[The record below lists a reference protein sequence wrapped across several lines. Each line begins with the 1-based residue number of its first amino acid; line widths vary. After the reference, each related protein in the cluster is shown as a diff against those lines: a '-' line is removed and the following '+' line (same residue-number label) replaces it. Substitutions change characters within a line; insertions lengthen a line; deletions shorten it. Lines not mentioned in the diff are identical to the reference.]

1 VLTADRTVIAAARRA
16 LDAIGYRVDA
26 LADRL
31 GTGATLRVERTDVP
45 ALRIRLDPTRGLDA
59 LALLLLL
66 ELEVEEGAA
75 RNALG
80 DAIGPLLASGLL
92 EPEGGCLRP
101 GASLVPHDDLLIASD
116 RHDGEGRADIVPGV
130 QRPSDLLARLT
141 PRPRVSRA
149 LDLGTGC
156 GIQALLL
163 SRHCGQ
169 VVATDISPRAL
180 AFAAFNA
187 ELNGVDN
194 VEFREG
200 SLLEPVTGEEFDLI
214 VSNPPY
220 VISPESRYVFRDSG
234 RRGDELCRELI
245 VALPDVLSDGGIATV
260 LISWSQPVYAPAP
273 TPVQWLEGGPCSAL
287 MLVGGAQ
294 DPNEAAALWNQPLRD
309 DPERYQERVREWVKY
324 FETEGIDRIGYGGV
338 LLRRRDRG
346 PRWVASVPMTGSW
359 SGMAGEHL
367 LRIIAAHDAVNAE
380 AHRFVD
386 QPVELAADAE
396 LIQTWRPEP
405 GGLAMAATE
414 LRLRA
419 GLAFKVDLD
428 ADGALLVGALAE
440 GRSIAATVPL
450 LAEQL
455 GRPVAEVAGPATEL
469 AHQLFTLG
477 FFKVF

>member
-1 VLTADRTVIAAARRA
+1 VLTSDRAIIAEARRA

-26 LADRL
+26 LAERL
-31 GTGATLRVERTDVP
+31 GTGTTLRVERTDVP
-45 ALRIRLDPTRGLDA
+45 ALRLRLDPTRAVDA

-66 ELEVEEGAA
+66 ELEVEAETV
-75 RNALG
+75 RRALG
-80 DAIGPLLASGLL
+80 DAIGPLLASGLI
-92 EPEGGCLRP
+92 EPAGECLRP
-101 GASLVPHDDLLIASD
+101 GASVVPHDDLLIASD
-116 RHDGEGRADIVPGV
+116 RHDGDGRSDIVPGV

-141 PRPRVSRA
+141 PRPHVSRA

-163 SRHCGQ
+163 ARHCDQ

-187 ELNGVDN
+187 AMNGAGN
-194 VEFREG
+194 IEFREG
-200 SLLEPVTGEEFDLI
+200 SLLEPVTGEQFDLI

-245 VALPDVLSDGGIATV
+245 AALPDVLNDAGIATI
-260 LISWSQPVYAPAP
+260 LISWSQPVDAVTAAP
-273 TPVQWLEGGPCSAL
+273 VEWLEGGPCSAL
-287 MLVGGAQ
+287 VLVSGAQ
-294 DPNEAAALWNQPLRD
+294 EPHAAAAQWNQPLRD
-309 DPERYQERVREWVKY
+309 DPERFQERVRDWIKY
-324 FETEGIDRIGYGGV
+324 FEAEGIERIGYGGV
-338 LLRRRDRG
+338 VLRRRDLG
-346 PRWVASVPMTGSW
+346 PRWVASVPMAGSW
-359 SGMAGEHL
+359 SGLAGEHL
-367 LRIIAAHDAVNAE
+367 LRIIAAHDAVG
-380 AHRFVD
+380 RFFD
-386 QPVELAADAE
+386 QPMELAPDAE
-396 LIQTWRPEP
+396 LIQTWRPEA
-405 GGLAMAATE
+405 GGLALAATE

-419 GLAFKVDLD
+419 GLEYKVELD
-428 ADGALLVGALAE
+428 ADGARLVAALAE
-440 GRSIAATVPL
+440 GRTVTATVAL